1 MKFFHKI
8 KPTPR
13 PICQYSETEI
23 HKYFVSKGTE
33 LYLSYGCSLKSEI
46 VCMIKEKMCYLCMI
60 HYKRLIQWQ
69 QETSPDLDLKIEMSV
84 RIYGSWCI
92 QRYYQAGTLTTL
104 SR

>member
-1 MKFFHKI
+1 MKFFHKHKI

-23 HKYFVSKGTE
+23 HEYFVSKGTE

-69 QETSPDLDLKIEMSV
+69 QETSPDLDLKCNSV
-84 RIYGSWCI
+84 FDLH
-92 QRYYQAGTLTTL
+92 QE
-104 SR
+104 